1 MADEIIPPYPNLRV
15 AELSFHL
22 LTPSLS
28 HLHNASKEALLEAI
42 EADEMGPY
50 YRSFYE
56 TPNITLNALASP
68 RIPQSPRLAR
78 AQLEG
83 GPLGIRDEAFL
94 ARLDAKNKEQLEKLE
109 EKIKE
114 AEKTEGE
121 SEIAEAWRAKAAY
134 LTRIGEKVG
143 LRHTRANKYH

>member
-1 MADEIIPPYPNLRV
+1 MADEVIPPYPNLRV

-22 LTPSLS
+22 LTSSLS
-28 HLHNASKEALLEAI
+28 HLHDASKETLLEAI
-42 EADEMGPY
+42 KTDEMGPY

-83 GPLGIRDEAFL
+83 GPLGIRDEAL
-94 ARLDAKNKEQLEKLE
+94 LTSLEEKNKEQLEKLE
-109 EKIKE
+109 EKIQE
-114 AEKTEGE
+114 AEKIEGE

-134 LTRIGEKVG
+134 LTRIGEKVS
-143 LRHTRANKYH
+143 LNHRIL